1 MSDELVVEGPGLSQ
15 VERVV
20 DTFLAPV
27 KTFTDILR
35 NTSWWLPFVL
45 GTAASY
51 VFVSALQMKIG
62 WSQLIDNTIQASP
75 QLQAKLA
82 ALTPDQIAAQHKILV
97 TTTKFS
103 SYSAPVIALISL
115 LVIAVVLWLTI
126 NFAFGAK
133 STFAQSFAV
142 ANYAFLPASIKAIV
156 VSIILF
162 AGAAPENFTPESM
175 LGTNPGYFISTPGP
189 MKTFLSSFDLFSLWT
204 LVLMSIGLSIVAR
217 TKRSNGF
224 ITVFGWWLFI
234 VLLTTAS
241 KAFLG

>member
-15 VERVV
+15 IERVV
-20 DTFLAPV
+20 DTFLAPT

-35 NTSWWLPFVL
+35 STTWWLPFVL
-45 GTAASY
+45 GTIASY
-51 VFVSALQMKIG
+51 IFVASLQMKIG
-62 WSQLIDNTIQASP
+62 WSQLMDNSIQASP
-75 QLQAKLA
+75 TLQAKLA
-82 ALTPDQIAAQHKILV
+82 LLTPDQIATQHKILV
-97 TTTKFS
+97 TTAKVS
-103 SYSAPVIALISL
+103 SYSAPLLAMLSL

-133 STFAQSFAV
+133 STFGQAFCV

-175 LGTNPGYFISTPGP
+175 LGTNPGYFISTPGAL
-189 MKTFLSSFDLFSLWT
+189 KTFLSSFDLFSLWT

-217 TKRSNGF
+217 TKRANGF
-224 ITVFGWWLFI
+224 ITVFGWWLFV
-234 VLLTTAS
+234 VLLQTAA